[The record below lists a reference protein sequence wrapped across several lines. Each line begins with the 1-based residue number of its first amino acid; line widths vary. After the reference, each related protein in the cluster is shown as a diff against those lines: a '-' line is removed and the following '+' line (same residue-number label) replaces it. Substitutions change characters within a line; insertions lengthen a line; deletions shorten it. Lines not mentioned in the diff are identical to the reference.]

1 MSSEISTLCRCVHI
15 LSSECILSD
24 PSNTHIHTHRN
35 VQTLCVL
42 LRATFEKKLTD
53 MSFDVIDVVIGFD
66 SAECQMR
73 VSVTH
78 APLGHMHSMD
88 CIII

>member
-1 MSSEISTLCRCVHI
+1 MLVAPWKCGHTSESV
-15 LSSECILSD
+15 
-24 PSNTHIHTHRN
+24 

-73 VSVTH
+73 VSG
-78 APLGHMHSMD
+78 AP
-88 CIII
+88 